1 MVLDLRISR
10 VKVPFVYELHSQFE
24 FRCPYNAEG
33 AVRRSKYIQQNSTIY
48 STMKTLSV
56 KQVSE
61 VLGVS
66 TRAILK
72 RLDKKQLKGTRR
84 LNKFGVEEWWIY
96 PTAEIKAALEKAGRI
111 DVLGPQGGY
120 ADADI
125 IDVDGELTAPDE
137 DETSYEE
144 ASPGTP
150 GAWTD
155 EARNATEDVA
165 EGVWNNIISRFLGEL
180 KERDQLIGEM
190 RSELAEKDRQLK
202 LLPDFQKQ
210 AEEERK
216 ATELKELEA
225 EALRKQIA
233 ALQEM
238 KQQEEEAR
246 CSAEEELQRLKDE
259 KEAQVTAVQQQLQA
273 LSATVQELQKPKPS
287 WWKKL
292 MGS

>member
-1 MVLDLRISR
+1 MSADTPIMLMNCAS
-10 VKVPFVYELHSQFE
+10 P
-24 FRCPYNAEG
+24 P
-33 AVRRSKYIQQNSTIY
+33 YIQSIRTAY

-111 DVLGPQGGY
+111 DVLGPQDIY
-120 ADADI
+120 RDADI
-125 IDVDGELTAPDE
+125 IDIESDLTAPDE
-137 DETSYEE
+137 SETGFEE
-144 ASPGTP
+144 TQNVAA
-150 GAWTD
+150 GAWTE
-155 EARNATEDVA
+155 EARGSTQDIAD
-165 EGVWNNIISRFLGEL
+165 GVWNNIISRFLGEL
-180 KERDQLIGEM
+180 KDRDQLIGEM

-233 ALQEM
+233 ALQET
-238 KQQEEEAR
+238 KHQEEEAR
-246 CSAEEELQRLKDE
+246 RILETENENLKQKAELASLSLEKLQSLE
-259 KEAQVTAVQQQLQA
+259 KV
-273 LSATVQELQKPKPS
+273 VQEMQKPKPS
-287 WWKKL
+287 WWQKL
-292 MGS
+292 FSVPNEN

>member
-1 MVLDLRISR
+1 
-10 VKVPFVYELHSQFE
+10 
-24 FRCPYNAEG
+24 
-33 AVRRSKYIQQNSTIY
+33 
-48 STMKTLSV
+48 MKTLSV

-111 DVLGPQGGY
+111 DVLGPTESY
-120 ADADI
+120 SNADI
-125 IDVDGELTAPDE
+125 IDVESELTAPDE
-137 DETSYEE
+137 DEAFGEPTNPGGWTEE
-144 ASPGTP
+144 ARG
-150 GAWTD
+150 
-155 EARNATEDVA
+155 ATEDVA

-210 AEEERK
+210 AEDERK
-216 ATELKELEA
+216 AAELKELEA

-233 ALQEM
+233 AIESV
-238 KQQEEEAR
+238 KEEAEASYR
-246 CSAEEELQRLKDE
+246 AAEEEVRRLKDE
-259 KEAQVTAVQQQLQA
+259 KEAQVTAVQVQLQA

-287 WWKKL
+287 WWQKWFAAP
-292 MGS
+292 SEN

>member
-1 MVLDLRISR
+1 
-10 VKVPFVYELHSQFE
+10 
-24 FRCPYNAEG
+24 
-33 AVRRSKYIQQNSTIY
+33 
-48 STMKTLSV
+48 MKTLSV

-111 DVLGPQGGY
+111 DVLGPTENY
-120 ADADI
+120 SNADI
-125 IDVDGELTAPDE
+125 IDVESELTAPDD
-137 DETSYEE
+137 DEAFGEPTSPGGWTEE
-144 ASPGTP
+144 ARS
-150 GAWTD
+150 
-155 EARNATEDVA
+155 ATEDVA

-216 ATELKELEA
+216 AAELKELEA

-233 ALQEM
+233 ALQDT
-238 KQQEEEAR
+238 KVQEEEAR
-246 CSAEEELQRLKDE
+246 RVLEAENENLKQKAELASLSLE
-259 KEAQVTAVQQQLQA
+259 KLQSLERVVQD
-273 LSATVQELQKPKPS
+273 LQKPKPS
-287 WWKKL
+287 WWKKWFAAL
-292 MGS
+292 PANE